1 MGVSKVRIGDL
12 RHRITFQTLSRV
24 SDGQGGFTETWT
36 NLATVWAYVRPVS
49 SRERTFAA
57 QVQYQRSHEVI
68 IRHRTDITQE
78 MRFTYDSRTFQIKG
92 ALRPDERKFF
102 LFIDAEENQGT

>member
-1 MGVSKVRIGDL
+1 MGSNKQDIGKL
-12 RHRITFQTLSRV
+12 RHRITFETLAQV
-24 SDGQGGFTETWT
+24 SDGQGGSTETWST
-36 NLATVWAYVRPVS
+36 LATVWASVTPVS
-49 SRERTFAA
+49 SKERLYG
-57 QVQYQRSHEVI
+57 QKIDYQRSHKVI

-92 ALRPDERKFF
+92 ALRPDERKFY